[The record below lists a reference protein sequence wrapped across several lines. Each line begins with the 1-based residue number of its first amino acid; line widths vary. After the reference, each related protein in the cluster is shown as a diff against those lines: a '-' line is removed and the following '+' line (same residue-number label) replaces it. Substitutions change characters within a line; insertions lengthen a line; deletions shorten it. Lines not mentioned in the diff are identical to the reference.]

1 MGELVWQMDTMSK
14 RVMGQ
19 IVYTSSDDT
28 KESSI
33 RVRLKSD
40 GKEYDYQHTDVKTE
54 TGLCG
59 LYVCVSLSFFVVGL
73 TLSSLTYRYDLAA
86 KHLVGQ
92 KCTFMTLTHPLKP
105 HQLTQTH
112 NHRYRH
118 GNHKRV
124 QHKVTTDRT

>member
-1 MGELVWQMDTMSK
+1 MGELVWQMDTMSQ

-59 LYVCVSLSFFVVGL
+59 LYVCISLSSFYFPC
-73 TLSSLTYRYDLAA
+73 S
-86 KHLVGQ
+86 
-92 KCTFMTLTHPLKP
+92 
-105 HQLTQTH
+105 
-112 NHRYRH
+112 N
-118 GNHKRV
+118 
-124 QHKVTTDRT
+124 